1 MPDHIA
7 QLFAE
12 AKSELNNNRLTVD
25 KLDELEKLALC
36 RSKNVRQRLLYLH
49 ASSPSVRSPVI
60 ASAIHE
66 PVAGSVT
73 QIDPLAPT
81 IPYESVFAAIMDGW
95 RVVHFPDQRAP
106 FDDRELDIVG
116 YEFILEKMEAYE
128 HE

>member
-12 AKSELNNNRLTVD
+12 AKSELNMNRLTVD

-36 RSKNVRQRLLYLH
+36 TSKNVRQRLLYLH

-60 ASAIHE
+60 AAAIHE

-73 QIDPLAPT
+73 QIDPLAPL
-81 IPYESVFAAIMDGW
+81 IPYDSVLSAIMDGW
-95 RVVHFPDQRAP
+95 RVIHFPNQMSP
-106 FDDRELDIVG
+106 FDDREIDIVG
-116 YEFILEKMEAYE
+116 YEFILEKMEAYGNE
-128 HE
+128 